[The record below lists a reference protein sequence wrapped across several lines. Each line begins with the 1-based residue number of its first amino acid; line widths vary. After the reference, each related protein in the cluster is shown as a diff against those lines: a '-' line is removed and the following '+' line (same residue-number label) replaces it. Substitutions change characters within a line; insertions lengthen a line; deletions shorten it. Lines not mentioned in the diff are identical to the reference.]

1 MIENLTNSESI
12 KKIVEKIDDNQTF
25 DYSYYDPAG
34 VTKTGHGTTH
44 VSILASNGDAVSLT
58 SSINNL

>member
-1 MIENLTNSESI
+1 MTKPDLI

-25 DYSYYDPAG
+25 DYSYYNPAC
-34 VTKTGHGTTH
+34 TIKQGHGTTH
-44 VSILASNGDAVSLT
+44 ISILAPNGDAVSLT